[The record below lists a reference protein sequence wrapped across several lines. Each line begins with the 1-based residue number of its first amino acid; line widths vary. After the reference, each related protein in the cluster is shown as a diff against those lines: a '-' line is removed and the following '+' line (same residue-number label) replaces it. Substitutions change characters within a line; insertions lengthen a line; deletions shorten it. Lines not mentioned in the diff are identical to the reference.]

1 MNDMDTILA
10 IVENPTRRRI
20 LQAVVREPHYP
31 LQLSKELGIS
41 QQAIVKNLNLMEKE
55 GIVVSYRESSDRGP
69 ERIFYRPSSEFTIT
83 IDMRN
88 NMFEVKMIPATGD
101 SSKKQETKALDPKKT
116 AEERR
121 LEEVRARISQID
133 RQIAEFDRRRSEIVR
148 ERNDLINEFLQMAD
162 ITNMDYEHR
171 ELLYDMLNRPNWSA
185 EDISKKLGFNET
197 LVSRM
202 IDDILQYCRNMER

>member
-10 IVENPTRRRI
+10 IIENPTRRRI

-69 ERIFYRPSSEFTIT
+69 ERIFYKPSSEFTIT

-88 NMFEVKMIPATGD
+88 NMFEVRMIPAESHND
-101 SSKKQETKALDPKKT
+101 KILAEETAKIK
-116 AEERR
+116 EERR

-133 RQIAEFDRRRSEIVR
+133 RQIAEFDRRRSEMVR
-148 ERNDLINEFLQMAD
+148 ERNNLINEFLHLVDMD
-162 ITNMDYEHR
+162 YLDYEHR
-171 ELLYDMLNRPNWSA
+171 ALLYDMLNRPNWNA
-185 EDISKKLGFNET
+185 EEISKKFGFNET
-197 LVSRM
+197 MISRM
-202 IDDILQYCRNMER
+202 IDEIMQFCRNEM

>member
-1 MNDMDTILA
+1 MYDMDSILEV
-10 IVENPTRRRI
+10 VENPTRRKI

-55 GIVVSYRESSDRGP
+55 GLVVSYRQSSDRGP
-69 ERIFYRPSSEFTIT
+69 ERIFYKPNTEFTIT

-88 NMFEVKMIPATGD
+88 NMFEVKMIPATSD
-101 SSKKQETKALDPKKT
+101 SSKKQETKELEPKKT

>member
-88 NMFEVKMIPATGD
+88 NMFEVKMIPANE
-101 SSKKQETKALDPKKT
+101 SAKKQETKEPETRKT
-116 AEERR
+116 AEERK

-202 IDDILQYCRNMER
+202 IDEILQYCRNMER

>member
-1 MNDMDTILA
+1 MYDMDTILA

-88 NMFEVKMIPATGD
+88 NMFEVKMIPAGED
-101 SSKKQETKALDPKKT
+101 GKRPQALPVPEKT
-116 AEERR
+116 QDERR
-121 LEEVRARISQID
+121 LEEVRSRISQID

-148 ERNDLINEFLQMAD
+148 ERNDLINEFLHMAD
-162 ITNMDYEHR
+162 INNMDYEHR
-171 ELLYDMLNRPNWSA
+171 ELLYDMLNRPNWNA
-185 EDISKKLGFNET
+185 EDISKKTGFNET

-202 IDDILQYCRNMER
+202 IDEILQYCRQMER